1 MSWRVYII
9 KTGHFRALNFLDS
22 INRLE
27 QHFKC
32 DPITLN
38 APWIV
43 FIMMFIKT
51 HEAASMKITDYI
63 EDDTE
68 SNI

>member
-9 KTGHFRALNFLDS
+9 KTGHFRALNILDS

-27 QHFKC
+27 QHFKG

-38 APWIV
+38 APGIA
-43 FIMMFIKT
+43 FIMMCK
-51 HEAASMKITDYI
+51 KLI
-63 EDDTE
+63 ELPQ
-68 SNI
+68 